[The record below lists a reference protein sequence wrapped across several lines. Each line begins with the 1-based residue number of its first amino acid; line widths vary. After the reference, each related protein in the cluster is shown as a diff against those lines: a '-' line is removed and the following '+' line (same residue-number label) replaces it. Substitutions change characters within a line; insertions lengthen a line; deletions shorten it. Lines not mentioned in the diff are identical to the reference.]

1 MKEKDNHRTIKL
13 DLDVAPIASELASKR
28 ILSKVLS
35 ELLRKEYGISFEE
48 DLLKSKIQELERQSE
63 AIKDQMNELNH
74 TMNRKKEKE
83 LNEEMISNLE
93 YEIANLSNNLKIELK
108 SVIDLTVDELGID
121 QNKFKDHELMSEISK
136 AKGRKR
142 ISITD
147 TFKEREEQINK
158 ELLWR
163 YVDRENYA

>member
-48 DLLKSKIQELERQSE
+48 DLLKSKMQDLERQSE

-74 TMNRKKEKE
+74 TINRKKEKE

-93 YEIANLSNNLKIELK
+93 YELANLSTNLKIELK

-147 TFKEREEQINK
+147 SFKEREEKINK

-163 YVDRENYA
+163 YVERENYA